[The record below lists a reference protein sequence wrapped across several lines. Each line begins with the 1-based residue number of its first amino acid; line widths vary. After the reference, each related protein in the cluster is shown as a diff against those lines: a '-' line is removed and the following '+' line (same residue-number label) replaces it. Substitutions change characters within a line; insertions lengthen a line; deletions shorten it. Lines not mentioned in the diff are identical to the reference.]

1 MSIQVNSSPFFGKSK
16 SSYEYYHWK
25 IMSEKQTDPKPG
37 DVYEKIGH
45 TLPGVHNATYL
56 VKKRGNTYYN
66 WNKARKF
73 FCQAHG
79 NIVIKYERIN
89 ITGGNVHIY
98 LDEKPITAH
107 MYKWA
112 DWGREFKF
120 VGKIW
125 NGLEPG
131 TIVKDKNIELVE
143 DMARRLAYEDPKN
156 KEEWKLR
163 RIKKEE
169 AEEEAEART
178 KWLNSDDGRLWQLQR
193 NERKKI
199 FDKYHLLHFYRTKKY
214 PKTIQG
220 KLIQEEDERW
230 REEYDRQQADQ
241 NRPEIY
247 KRQRERLA
255 REAEEKRRREEKM
268 WKEFAFRPTYKH
280 WVDEEKKYFT
290 EEEAKAKWLKS
301 DDGKHWLDFRF
312 ARKKAWESQ
321 GDGYATPHRAGFSNP
336 IAKKLEKEEEE
347 RWKKEKEGI
356 KSSGEER
363 RREHIKK
370 ILEHTTEKKTYDE
383 WIHSP
388 QWRWERTKEEARAG
402 MEVERLPKLKF

>member
-120 VGKIW
+120 VGKIR
-125 NGLEPG
+125 NVEGEPQEFYS
-131 TIVKDKNIELVE
+131 KDKNIELVK
-143 DMARRLAYEDPKN
+143 DMASRMAMDDPKN

-230 REEYDRQQADQ
+230 REEYDRQEAE
-241 NRPEIY
+241 RV
-247 KRQRERLA
+247 KHRERLDREREEKEA
-255 REAEEKRRREEKM
+255 REAALEREHQAEEAARQRRELHQKQQRDERIR
-268 WKEFAFRPTYKH
+268 ERDRVVRGGGNPNDDLDIEPYEPPH
-280 WVDEEKKYFT
+280 W
-290 EEEAKAKWLKS
+290 
-301 DDGKHWLDFRF
+301 
-312 ARKKAWESQ
+312 Q
-321 GDGYATPHRAGFSNP
+321 GYHLLT
-336 IAKKLEKEEEE
+336 I
-347 RWKKEKEGI
+347 
-356 KSSGEER
+356 
-363 RREHIKK
+363 
-370 ILEHTTEKKTYDE
+370 
-383 WIHSP
+383 
-388 QWRWERTKEEARAG
+388 
-402 MEVERLPKLKF
+402 PKLKF